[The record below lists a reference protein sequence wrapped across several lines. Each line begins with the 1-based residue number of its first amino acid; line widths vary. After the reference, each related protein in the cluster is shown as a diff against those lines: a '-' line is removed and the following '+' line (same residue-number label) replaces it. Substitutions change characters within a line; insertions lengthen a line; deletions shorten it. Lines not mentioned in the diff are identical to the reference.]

1 MLHEDDELNVNAESA
16 ATLISLCA
24 QEGPSLLSPGVVE
37 GVANGGTIHIVTA
50 SLPKSSPTTNIVQV
64 VTTASVTATRNLGV
78 NKLRRKIHCTMCGL
92 DGTQCLGAHNKKK
105 CFQLQKGRQ

>member
-50 SLPKSSPTTNIVQV
+50 SLPIIPYYEYSP
-64 VTTASVTATRNLGV
+64 SCHYG
-78 NKLRRKIHCTMCGL
+78 
-92 DGTQCLGAHNKKK
+92 K
-105 CFQLQKGRQ
+105 CDSYT